1 MHRIHRELFTLALTA
16 AGATAILASPGRAQS
31 AKTTGQDQAIV
42 NTFEIDWIETSDLMS
57 PAV

>member
-1 MHRIHRELFTLALTA
+1 MLF
-16 AGATAILASPGRAQS
+16 AIAVGPGS
-31 AKTTGQDQAIV
+31 SITCAIV

>member
-1 MHRIHRELFTLALTA
+1 MHRTHRKLFTLALTA
-16 AGATAILASPGRAQS
+16 AGTMAIPASPVQAQS
-31 AKTTGQDQAIV
+31 AQAGQDQAIV